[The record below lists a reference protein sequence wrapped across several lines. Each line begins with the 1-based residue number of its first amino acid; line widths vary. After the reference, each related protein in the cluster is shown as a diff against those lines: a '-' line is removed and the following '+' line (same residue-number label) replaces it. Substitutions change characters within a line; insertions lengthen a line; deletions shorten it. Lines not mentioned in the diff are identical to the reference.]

1 MKFGSEG
8 EPRACNGPRQ
18 TGSDSLLLESSFPDT
33 EEPCFWVMKQSVTA
47 RLQIEL
53 PDVPVCTVANMGL
66 RELERIRLILRGGSV
81 IDWRRMHFQTRDE
94 VDRFLRLCQIDTSR
108 PHDEAWARMVLAD
121 AVEYL
126 RRIFDYRVADAVAS
140 PGEIHDLFLYASGVK
155 GLPRHRRI
163 ACIVLKVMHVLQHIE
178 GRDLLHRLAVSEAEL
193 SEMVTAR
200 VLHVS
205 CLLQEKGLPVVE
217 FAHSIKSRESLITKL
232 LAKKETVAA
241 QIYDRTRFRIITR
254 TQADLLPVLY
264 FLTQHLFPFN
274 FVVPGQ
280 TENTLITFK
289 SVLAE
294 NPHLQQYAQQLHLDL
309 DYEDR
314 EDRTRNVFSG
324 SSYRALNFVVDVP
337 LRMDAYLPSPE
348 QDTRERKNRTVFT
361 LVEFQIMDEETARQ
375 NEEGENAH
383 KLYKRRQKRRVL
395 RRLSRGLVVPKRQG

>member
-1 MKFGSEG
+1 
-8 EPRACNGPRQ
+8 
-18 TGSDSLLLESSFPDT
+18 
-33 EEPCFWVMKQSVTA
+33 
-47 RLQIEL
+47 
-53 PDVPVCTVANMGL
+53 MGL
-66 RELERIRLILRGGSV
+66 RELERVRLILRGGSV

-108 PHDEAWARMVLAD
+108 PEDEGWARTVLAD

-126 RRIFDYRVADAVAS
+126 RKTFDYRVADSVAD
-140 PGEIHDLFLYASGVK
+140 PEEIHDLFLYASGVK

-178 GRDLLHRLAVSEAEL
+178 GRDLMHRLAVSEAEL
-193 SEMVTAR
+193 SELVTDK
-200 VLHVS
+200 VLGVAQ
-205 CLLQEKGLPVVE
+205 LLRDKGLPVAE

-241 QIYDRTRFRIITR
+241 QIYDRTRFRIIT
-254 TQADLLPVLY
+254 QKQGDIVPVLY

-280 TENTLITFK
+280 TENTLVSFK
-289 SVLAE
+289 SVLEE
-294 NPHLQQYAQQLHLDL
+294 NPHLKQFAQQLHLDL

-314 EDRTRNVFSG
+314 EDRTRNLYSG
-324 SSYRALNFVVDVP
+324 STYRALNFVVDVP
-337 LRMDAYLPSPE
+337 VRMDAYLPPPTE
-348 QDTRERKNRTVFT
+348 DTRERKNRTVFT
-361 LVEFQIMDEETARQ
+361 LVEFQIMDEETARL